1 MQLQIARES
10 FLERLKRERQEA
22 EGKNNNNTVVNGN
35 DSHISIE
42 KVHTT
47 KKYVSSS
54 ESETDSSDTDIKQTP
69 FHIKN
74 VQTPKKYVSDSSDT
88 DTEVKTNPNTEEQL
102 DIVIKSNK
110 NKLLDKDGLKIPSVG
125 KAPIVQITKNK
136 VKQNDSEANLKRLQS
151 LRDMKKGYA
160 TQKTLIKNA
169 LSYGV
174 SRYTIFL

>member
-1 MQLQIARES
+1 M
-10 FLERLKRERQEA
+10 
-22 EGKNNNNTVVNGN
+22 NGN
-35 DSHISIE
+35 DSHNSIK
-42 KVHTT
+42 KVFPT

-54 ESETDSSDTDIKQTP
+54 ESETDSNDTDTKLKTNIKKIP

-74 VQTPKKYVSDSSDT
+74 VQTPSSESETDSSDT
-88 DTEVKTNPNTEEQL
+88 DIKPKTNLETEAQL

-110 NKLLDKDGLKIPSVG
+110 NKLLDKEGLKIPSVG
-125 KAPIVQITKNK
+125 KAPIIQITKNK

-174 SRYTIFL
+174 SIQ